1 MSTLANETV
10 LETLA
15 ETIFEDMVK
24 SFKDLTPSEEQIVY
38 ECACDEAIKQTS
50 WQTGTLKPHRGFFIG
65 ILKESNEFLIMFV
78 DPRFEDDA
86 IAALMEEALSETTEE
101 TKFDVD
107 AYFNSDLDY

>member
-15 ETIFEDMVK
+15 ETIFEDMIK

-86 IAALMEEALSETTEE
+86 IAALMEEALSTDEE
-101 TKFDVD
+101 TKFDVES
-107 AYFNSDLDY
+107 YIENSNFEW